1 MIKATLKIK
10 LIPFELQQFHM
21 RGHLHVFFKFIP
33 LAYSKVG
40 HILSYTVKTR
50 AIHE

>member
-1 MIKATLKIK
+1 MIKATTKIK
-10 LIPFELQQFHM
+10 LIPLELHQFHVK
-21 RGHLHVFFKFIP
+21 GHLHVFFKFIP

-50 AIHE
+50 ALHE